1 MGKPEAENVERQL
14 VEQLLKGERSAV
26 AKAISLIED
35 DQEDARALVKKI
47 FQKTGDAHTIGI
59 TGPGGSGKSTL
70 IDKLIPEYRSLG
82 YKVAVLAVDPT
93 SSISGGAI
101 LGDRVRMQKHVM
113 DDGTFIRSMGSRGA
127 MGGMSKA
134 VRNAIRVLDSA
145 GFKIIIIESVGAG
158 QLDIE
163 ISRIVDITV
172 VVFNPQTGDSIQAIK
187 AGLTEI
193 GDVYVI
199 NKGDLTGANK
209 LFNDVRDLIG
219 STSRNPQVFKT
230 VARTGKGIKE
240 LVKAMEEIIKVRSSS
255 YKELERKRVE
265 AELMDMILNMVGQK
279 VYEKLGKSDR
289 YKECIDQLL
298 TKKIDPYE
306 AAEELA
312 KNILR

>member
-1 MGKPEAENVERQL
+1 MGKPEAENVVKQL

-59 TGPGGSGKSTL
+59 TGPAGSGKSTL

-134 VRNAIRVLDSA
+134 VRNAIRILDAA

-219 STSRNPQVFKT
+219 STSRNPQIFKT

>member
-1 MGKPEAENVERQL
+1 VEKQL
-14 VEQLLKGERSAV
+14 VEQLLKGERAAI
-26 AKAISLIED
+26 AKAISLIEN
-35 DQEDARALVKKI
+35 DQKDGRLLVKKI
-47 FQKTGDAHTIGI
+47 FKKTGHARVIGI
-59 TGPGGSGKSTL
+59 TGPAGAGKSTL
-70 IDKLIPEYRSLG
+70 IDKLIEEYRASG

-101 LGDRVRMQKHVM
+101 LGDRVRMQKHAL
-113 DDGTFIRSMGSRGA
+113 DEGTFIRSMGSRGA

-134 VRNAIRVLDSA
+134 VRDAIRILDVA
-145 GFKIIIIESVGAG
+145 GFDKIIIESVGAG

-163 ISRIVDITV
+163 VAKIADITV

-199 NKGDLTGANK
+199 NKADLEGANK

-219 STSRNPQVFKT
+219 STTRNPMVFKT
-230 VARTGKGIKE
+230 VAQTGKGVKE
-240 LVKAMEEIIKVRSSS
+240 LVKSVEELIKARSSS

-265 AELMDMILNMVGQK
+265 AELMDMVLNLVGQK
-279 VYEKLGKSDR
+279 VYDTLGKSKK
-289 YKECIDQLL
+289 YQECIDGVL
-298 TKKIDPYE
+298 KKEIDPYE

-312 KNILR
+312 KKILR